1 MTQPTNPL
9 PRPPAARRRHPAA
22 NARRNATGIA
32 VCATFGLVGV
42 LGFRDALAGHGGL
55 TATGTASTTATTST
69 GTGTGTSTDET
80 SSSSSSSSTRVL
92 PGTGTRASN
101 GIGTSSGTTNGSTH
115 GSR

>member
-9 PRPPAARRRHPAA
+9 PRLPAARRRHPAA

-69 GTGTGTSTDET
+69 GTGTSTDET
-80 SSSSSSSSTRVL
+80 SSSSSSSTRVL